1 MQLNRGN
8 EDPPLARVGT
18 GERGECRGKQKSV
31 LCDEVGAMME
41 KQLACSWAGAVRPT
55 PCRGGIRGRG
65 RRGLQGQGGS
75 IDINIIQW
83 DWEED
88 IPEKLLLNFCKYTT
102 KKKRIENIEK

>member
-18 GERGECRGKQKSV
+18 GERGECRGKQNSV

-55 PCRGGIRGRG
+55 PCRGGDGGEGQRGVQRLD
-65 RRGLQGQGGS
+65 RRKTQFVAVG
-75 IDINIIQW
+75 
-83 DWEED
+83 
-88 IPEKLLLNFCKYTT
+88 
-102 KKKRIENIEK
+102 KRK